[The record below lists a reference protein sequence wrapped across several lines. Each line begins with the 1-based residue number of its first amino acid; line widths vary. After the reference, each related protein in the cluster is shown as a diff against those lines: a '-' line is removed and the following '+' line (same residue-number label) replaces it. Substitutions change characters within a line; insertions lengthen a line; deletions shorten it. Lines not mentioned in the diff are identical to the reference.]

1 MARAGQLREKTVRE
15 DPPETMLNPDQQA
28 LALVDSS
35 GNRLKH
41 DELGF
46 HDGSLQYCWV
56 NKANQQQFI
65 RYQARGY
72 KPCRYG
78 GNHAKPQFQ
87 FFQEAEETEDNA
99 VIERGEMVL
108 MGRPVEQARI
118 EQAYAKRTNL
128 ERLKQMGKV
137 GDDLKRRARRGGMH
151 VAQGSF
157 DD

>member
-1 MARAGQLREKTVRE
+1 MARASQSQKTVRE
-15 DPPETMLNPDQQA
+15 DPPDTMLNPDQQT
-28 LALVDSS
+28 LSLVDSS
-35 GNRLKH
+35 GNQLKH

-56 NKANQQQFI
+56 NGANQPQYI

-78 GNHAKPQFQ
+78 GNHAKPKFE
-87 FFQEAEETEDNA
+87 FFQEDEQLEDTA
-99 VIERGEMVL
+99 VIERAGMVL
-108 MGRPVEQARI
+108 MGRPVEKARM
-118 EQAYAKRTNL
+118 EMAYQKRSNL
-128 ERLKQMGKV
+128 ERLKQMGRV
-137 GDDLKRRARRGGMH
+137 PEDLKRRARRGGMQ